1 MRILQ
6 ISSAKTFGGGERHLI
21 DLCRGLQ
28 ARGHEIFIVVRPSC
42 EWAEKFD
49 FLPLENILHASIR
62 NSFGIFSAKKIA
74 DFANKNKIEII
85 HAHVGRDY
93 IPASISCRISKET
106 KFVLTR
112 HVLFPMKP
120 FHKFALSNVEKA
132 VAVSSA
138 VGKNL
143 ENIFLKKKITT
154 IPNGISITEESR
166 QKAEKLREEFRSLH
180 NIPFDAK
187 LVGTMGELK
196 ELKGQRDFVL
206 AANETAK
213 QMPETRFVI
222 VGKDHSMNHSFR
234 RELKRLVK
242 VFGLEES
249 FLFLDWV
256 DETTSFFAA
265 LDVYVSPS
273 HSESFGLAILEAMTL
288 GKPIVSTET
297 DGAKEL
303 LQNNFSGRLVKIKEP
318 FELSETICDLLK
330 DEGLRENLGKNAQ
343 KTALEK
349 FTLDKM
355 IEQTEKVYEEVLQIG
370 KKASA

>member
-1 MRILQ
+1 MQ

-42 EWAEKFD
+42 EWSEKFD
-49 FLPLENILHASIR
+49 FLPPENILHASIR

-143 ENIFLKKKITT
+143 ENIFPKKKITT

-213 QMPETRFVI
+213 KMPETRFVI

-234 RELKRLVK
+234 RELKRLIK
-242 VFGLEES
+242 VFGLEEN

-256 DETTSFFAA
+256 DETPSFFAA

-288 GKPIVSTET
+288 GKPIISTET

>member
-42 EWAEKFD
+42 EWSEKFD
-49 FLPLENILHASIR
+49 FLPPENIFHASIR

-74 DFANKNKIEII
+74 NFANRNNIEII

-112 HVLFPMKP
+112 HVLFSMKP
-120 FHKFALSNVEKA
+120 FHKFALSNVQKA
-132 VAVSSA
+132 IAVSSA
-138 VGKNL
+138 VSRNL
-143 ENIFLKKKITT
+143 ENIFPRRKITT
-154 IPNGISITEESR
+154 IPNGISISAENR
-166 QKAEKLREEFRSLH
+166 QNRKRLREKFRSSH
-180 NIPFDAK
+180 NIPLDAK
-187 LVGTMGELK
+187 VVGTMGELK

-206 AANETAK
+206 AANEIAK
-213 QMPETRFVI
+213 KMPETHFVI
-222 VGKDHSMNHSFR
+222 VGKDYSMNHTFR

-242 VFGLEES
+242 LLELEEK
-249 FLFLDWV
+249 FLFLDWI
-256 DETTSFFAA
+256 DETPSFFSA
-265 LDVYVSPS
+265 LDIYVSPS

-288 GKPIVSTET
+288 GKAIVSTET

-303 LQNNFSGRLVKIKEP
+303 LQDNFSGRLVKVKEP

-330 DEGLRENLGKNAQ
+330 DDGLGESLGKNAQ

-349 FTLDKM
+349 FNLDRM
-355 IEQTEKVYEEVLQIG
+355 IEQTEKVYEEVLQN
-370 KKASA
+370 KK